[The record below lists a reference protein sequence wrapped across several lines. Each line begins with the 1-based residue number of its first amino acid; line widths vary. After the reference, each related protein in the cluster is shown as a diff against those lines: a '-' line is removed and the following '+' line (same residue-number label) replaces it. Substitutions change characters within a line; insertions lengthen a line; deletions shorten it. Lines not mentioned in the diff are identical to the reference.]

1 MKFKSFSVIQLIF
14 VLLTILC
21 MVLIFHFS
29 SETAEESTNTSDGFT
44 AIAISIFYPDFD
56 DRPLAQQEK
65 ITDTVTF
72 AVRKCAH
79 FTIYA
84 ALGFCCAMA
93 MGRRKLISRKNF
105 AAQGISSLYAC
116 TDEIHQIFS
125 DGRAGRFTDVLIDSA
140 GAFTGILFAALAV
153 HIVSRFT
160 RKKLP

>member
-1 MKFKSFSVIQLIF
+1 MKIKSFSIVQFIF
-14 VLLTILC
+14 VLLTIVC
-21 MVLIFHFS
+21 MVLIFYFS
-29 SETAEESTNTSDGFT
+29 SENAEESTDTSDSFT

-93 MGRRKLISRKNF
+93 MGRRKLISRKNL

-116 TDEIHQIFS
+116 TDEVHQTFS

-153 HIVSRFT
+153 YIVSCFT

>member
-1 MKFKSFSVIQLIF
+1 MKIKSFSIVQFIF
-14 VLLTILC
+14 VLLTIVC
-21 MVLIFHFS
+21 MVLIFYFS
-29 SETAEESTNTSDGFT
+29 SENAEESTDTSDGFT

-72 AVRKCAH
+72 VVRKCAH

-93 MGRRKLISRKNF
+93 MGRRKLISRKNL

-116 TDEIHQIFS
+116 TDEVHQTFS

-153 HIVSRFT
+153 YIVSRFT

>member
-1 MKFKSFSVIQLIF
+1 MKIKSFSIVQFIF
-14 VLLTILC
+14 VLLTIVC
-21 MVLIFHFS
+21 MVLIFYFS
-29 SETAEESTNTSDGFT
+29 SENAEESTDTSDGFT

-56 DRPLAQQEK
+56 DRPPAQQEK
-65 ITDTVTF
+65 ITNTVTF

-93 MGRRKLISRKNF
+93 MGRRKLISRKNLV
-105 AAQGISSLYAC
+105 AQGISSLYAC
-116 TDEIHQIFS
+116 TDEVHQTFS

-153 HIVSRFT
+153 YIVSRFT